1 MNFIFNFVPFLALKK
16 SGGVIATCSS
26 SRAKPM
32 LDFLEG
38 GGGEDFLEA
47 GGGEDFLEGA
57 GGEADG
63 EME

>member
-1 MNFIFNFVPFLALKK
+1 MNLIFNFVLFLASKK
-16 SGGVIATCSS
+16 SGGVITTCSS

-38 GGGEDFLEA
+38 GGGEDFLE
-47 GGGEDFLEGA
+47 GA
-57 GGEADG
+57 GGEEDG

>member
-38 GGGEDFLEA
+38 GGGEDFLE
-47 GGGEDFLEGA
+47 GA
-57 GGEADG
+57 GGEEGG